1 MSVPYETYFYG
12 RHGSALTYNGFVLG
26 SEWWPNIQLPP
37 FTLRILF
44 TDGTVPTTTA
54 GTWTQVSSSP
64 NIWDIHYENTNWE
77 WLLTRGDA
85 YTGPNPAIPYPTA
98 HEVRAVIGANTTGV
112 QNMRHLLGECQYM
125 VRVCPMDTS
134 SVTNMEG
141 MFTFCKRL
149 RKIPPMDTSN
159 VTTMEHMFENCTAI
173 TGIPFMDTSNV
184 TNMYTMFN
192 GCYNLKTIP
201 SIDTSNVTTMYW
213 MFTGCS
219 KLETIPLLDT
229 SSVRDMTQMFS
240 GCSSLVELPLLDT
253 SSAALFNGF
262 CRGCTSL
269 SYIPDFSIAS
279 LYGGNFTDMFRNCN
293 NVAYGSYNMYVKLN
307 NHMGGQLPPSNLN
320 KVFSNC
326 GIDSPTG
333 LVELN
338 KIPVTYGGL
347 KPIA

>member
-1 MSVPYETYFYG
+1 MSVPYNTYFYG

-26 SEWWPNIQLPP
+26 NEWWPNIQLPP

-77 WLLTRGDA
+77 WLLTRGDQ
-85 YTGPNPAIPYPTA
+85 YTGPDPAIPYPTA
-98 HEVRAVIGANTTGV
+98 HEVIAVIGANTTGV
-112 QNMRHLLGECQYM
+112 QNMRHLLDWCQHM

-134 SVTNMEG
+134 SVTNMED
-141 MFTFCKRL
+141 MFAKCHKL
-149 RKIPPMDTSN
+149 RKIPPMDTSS
-159 VTTMEHMFENCTAI
+159 VTIMEDMFADCTII

-184 TNMYTMFN
+184 TTMYGMFN
-192 GCYNLKTIP
+192 GCLRLKTIP
-201 SIDTSNVTTMYW
+201 LLDTSNVTTMYY
-213 MFTGCS
+213 MFNGCS
-219 KLETIPLLDT
+219 SLETIPLLDT
-229 SSVRDMTQMFS
+229 SKVRDMTQMFRS
-240 GCSSLVELPLLDT
+240 CSSLVELPLLDT
-253 SSAALFNGF
+253 SSVTTFNEF
-262 CRGCTSL
+262 CRGCTKL

-279 LYGGNFTDMFRNCN
+279 LWAANFIDMFRNCN

-307 NHMGGQLPPSNLN
+307 NHMGGELPPSSLN